1 MSKTKYDTLYL
12 VLGIVGAL
20 LLIYGLS
27 QNNPQVYYITGSLA
41 LMITAIHYKLIYFIA
56 LELILGAGHT
66 SLLLGMGRYIGLALP
81 SLLCLQLLIFYL
93 MFGKGNSIFLLTGII
108 GIALLSMGLTYHNQI
123 IFFSGSSGVAAY
135 SYYSAYRGQYICYI
149 WGILNTIFAS
159 YALCQL
165 VF

>member
-1 MSKTKYDTLYL
+1 MNKTKYDIISL
-12 VLGIVGAL
+12 VLGIIGAL

-27 QNNPQVYYITGSLA
+27 QNIPQVYYISGSLA
-41 LMITAIHYKLIYFIA
+41 LMITAIHYKLIFFIA

-66 SLLLGMGRYIGLALP
+66 SILLGMGKYIGSALP

-93 MFGKGNSIFLLTGII
+93 MFGKKNSIFLLIGII
-108 GIALLSMGLTYHNQI
+108 GIALLSVGLAYNNQI

-135 SYYSAYRGQYICYI
+135 AYYSAYRGQHICYL

-159 YALCQL
+159 YALYQL
-165 VF
+165 MF